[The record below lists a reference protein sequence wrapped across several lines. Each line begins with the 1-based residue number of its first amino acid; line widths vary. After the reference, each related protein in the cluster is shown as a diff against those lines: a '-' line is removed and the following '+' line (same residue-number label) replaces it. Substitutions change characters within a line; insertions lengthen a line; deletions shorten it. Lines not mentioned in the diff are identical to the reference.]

1 MTVESELL
9 VDNQLAFLNGTPM
22 PDDRRTQ
29 QATLGCGTL
38 ILIAIIVLIFSR
50 PGISDL
56 ENDVGKLRTD
66 VGEMKRAIDTQTT
79 EIRRLADKVAEG
91 QRAK

>member
-1 MTVESELL
+1 MGVESELL
-9 VDNQLAFLNGTPM
+9 VDMQPALLKGTPM

-56 ENDVGKLRTD
+56 EKDVSKLRTD
-66 VGEMKRAIDTQTT
+66 VGDLKRAIDSQTT
-79 EIRRLADKVAEG
+79 EIRRLADKVAEV